1 MKVPELTE
9 NTIVIGRN
17 RKKSSQ
23 FLLFVIF
30 GLFLFGRF
38 LLRPD
43 FQSKLFQSS
52 YLFLTIMIILI
63 VFMFI
68 GMIIMSLIRIISKRP
83 GLIIDDTTIYDL
95 VMGGQYE
102 LCDIDYTLI
111 IYQPRLRNMLSL
123 ILKDGRIGMHKL
135 NRFQKITKNLNRY
148 RKHEICYLSPDWL
161 NCDIYELK
169 GLIDMRLSEFN
180 SVSSIASRLLEEDE
194 KIKG

>member
-1 MKVPELTE
+1 M
-9 NTIVIGRN
+9 
-17 RKKSSQ
+17 
-23 FLLFVIF
+23 
-30 GLFLFGRF
+30 GLFIFGRF

-95 VMGGQYE
+95 VMGG
-102 LCDIDYTLI
+102 
-111 IYQPRLRNMLSL
+111 
-123 ILKDGRIGMHKL
+123 
-135 NRFQKITKNLNRY
+135 
-148 RKHEICYLSPDWL
+148 
-161 NCDIYELK
+161 
-169 GLIDMRLSEFN
+169 
-180 SVSSIASRLLEEDE
+180 

>member
-23 FLLFVIF
+23 FLLYGLF
-30 GLFLFGRF
+30 GLVIFGRF
-38 LLRPD
+38 LLKPD
-43 FQSKLFQSS
+43 FQAKLFQSS
-52 YLFLTIMIILI
+52 YLFINIMFT
-63 VFMFI
+63 FMVIMFV
-68 GMIIMSLIRIISKRP
+68 GMIITSLVRIISKKP

-111 IYQPRLRNMLSL
+111 ISKARLGNMLSL
-123 ILKDGRIGMHKL
+123 ILKDGRTGMHKL

-148 RKHEICYLSPDWL
+148 RKHEICYLSSDWL

-180 SVSSIASRLLEEDE
+180 SVSSIASRLLEQDE